1 MLNMQIQKEPSVDIF
16 FCHLKIN
23 INQIQ
28 IQINNICIFIYP
40 HNHILSL
47 VFTLEVIPNKYSLF
61 DIFGL
66 KSDIKTTKQLFS
78 SKLIAQFGDLN

>member
-1 MLNMQIQKEPSVDIF
+1 MLNMQIQKEPSFDIF
-16 FCHLKIN
+16 VCHLKIN

-28 IQINNICIFIYP
+28 IQINNICIFIYS

-61 DIFGL
+61 DTFGL
-66 KSDIKTTKQLFS
+66 KSDIKTTKPLFS
-78 SKLIAQFGDLN
+78 SKLIA